1 MKNLFFF
8 FALALTLALS
18 TGCGGD
24 DDDGVNITPG
34 CTEMAFTQAVQDAV
48 QSLNDA
54 TQAYVNDQSTANC
67 DAWKAAAQNYLDEVK
82 RFENCAT
89 LNTRQDFRD
98 AVREAEES
106 LANTTC

>member
-8 FALALTLALS
+8 FALALTLAFS
-18 TGCGGD
+18 TGCGG

-34 CTEMAFTQAVQDAV
+34 CSDSAFTQAVQDAV
-48 QSLNDA
+48 QNLNDA

-82 RFENCAT
+82 SFETCAT
-89 LNTRQDFRD
+89 LNTRQDFLD